1 MSLEISIN
9 NIQNFNGKYYGV
21 TKNISTGDETI
32 WDNVVLCF
40 KVFSNGTGQING
52 IGKSIFKNNVIPFI
66 IVGEFDSYLKQI
78 TFRKIHIGK
87 RVKNVVSYIGKLE
100 YYMNTFTISISS
112 HIATGN
118 ISIHLER
125 DSRENNY
132 SEFKGNIFKL
142 TSKKPRFSLGCL

>member
-40 KVFSNGTGQING
+40 KVFNNGCGQING
-52 IGKSIFKNNVIPFI
+52 IGKSIFKNSVIPFI

-78 TFRKIHIGK
+78 TFRKVHISK

-100 YYMNTFTISISS
+100 FYMNHFTISITSQ
-112 HIATGN
+112 IATGS
-118 ISIHLER
+118 ISIQL
-125 DSRENNY
+125 DREDNY